1 VGLIA
6 RELEQ
11 KDISTV
17 TLNMFLDIA
26 KKVIPPRTIHVN
38 FPFGAPF
45 GDPNNRSI
53 QLEVIR
59 ESLSMLDKSKKP
71 GEIKKLP
78 FDWRDELD

>member
-1 VGLIA
+1 MGLIA

-45 GDPNNRSI
+45 GDPHNRSL
-53 QLEVIR
+53 QLKIIR
-59 ESLSMLDKSKKP
+59 DSLSMLENSNKP
-71 GEIKKLP
+71 GEIKNLP
-78 FDWRDELD
+78 YDWRDELD

>member
-1 VGLIA
+1 MGLIA

-26 KKVIPPRTIHVN
+26 KKLIPPRTIHVN

-45 GDPNNRSI
+45 GDPNNRSL
-53 QLEVIR
+53 QLKIIR
-59 ESLSMLDKSKKP
+59 ESLSMLENSNKP
-71 GEIKKLP
+71 GEIKKLS
-78 FDWRDELD
+78 FDWRDELG

>member
-6 RELEQ
+6 REVEQ

-26 KKVIPPRTIHVN
+26 KKVIPPRTINVD

-45 GDPNNRSI
+45 GDPNNRSL
-53 QLEVIR
+53 QMKVIR
-59 ESLSMLDKSKKP
+59 ESLNMLENSKKP

-78 FDWRDELD
+78 FDWRDELN